1 MILSHIYQSYRLFN
15 MKQWDRMWESDTM
28 YGRTKYLYGN
38 IYTQVF
44 SNGTFFSE
52 IYLIARKSYDGIE
65 LKTFITEFLFPER
78 LTNDGSKEQNVPGTE
93 FMKCYRN
100 NDIQVTRTEPKLP
113 NQNLEEKLIWEVQK
127 Y

>member
-1 MILSHIYQSYRLFN
+1 
-15 MKQWDRMWESDTM
+15 M